1 MRRSHWLLHPPGIV
15 GVFIDVIALA
25 ASLIGLN
32 DALKDMGK
40 VVFGRV
46 TTVLA
51 GISTVE
57 SAVSLVG
64 DLVRASKG
72 E

>member
-1 MRRSHWLLHPPGIV
+1 V